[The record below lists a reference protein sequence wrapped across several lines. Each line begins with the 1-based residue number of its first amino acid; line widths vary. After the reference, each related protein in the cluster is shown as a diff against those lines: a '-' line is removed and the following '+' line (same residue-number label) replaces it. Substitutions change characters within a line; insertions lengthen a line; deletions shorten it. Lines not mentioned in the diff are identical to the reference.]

1 MDEDPREEKN
11 RPTLVESIKKVQLDG
26 PGKVVQIGA
35 TLPDDQDGALIL
47 LLDEFKKLF
56 AWKPSDMSGIRKDVI
71 SHELKVDLSK
81 SFKSDTHEGEKSS
94 RYQAKGRKVG

>member
-1 MDEDPREEKN
+1 MRTQEKN

-56 AWKPSDMSGIRKDVI
+56 ACLP
-71 SHELKVDLSK
+71 
-81 SFKSDTHEGEKSS
+81 
-94 RYQAKGRKVG
+94 